1 MAKQFSQGE
10 KRMIRS
16 LLMPALLL
24 GASLLSGCGKS
35 TVDVSLHGVNY
46 TVDPFTYMV
55 MDPVDPE
62 KISGGEHIDSFSAG
76 GTTCCATLPR
86 KWRPGIKLQIRT
98 THWLKA
104 RPDGSLPEIKQAHVV
119 EVPKYVDGKPGELW
133 VLRNADG
140 SVSVVSS
147 DFQPDHAQWPGK
159 VKGWPVPSLEYQ
171 RERWEVLRKH
181 EANGVESYLS
191 ALAELKENPDKQA
204 REAWEVTKRYYPSD
218 LVGFSGPSDPKY
230 RDSLRKEY
238 EEGLA
243 RSQVWLKNI
252 MDEKP

>member
-1 MAKQFSQGE
+1 
-10 KRMIRS
+10 MIR
-16 LLMPALLL
+16 LLLVAALLL
-24 GASLLSGCGKS
+24 GTSLLSACGKS

-133 VLRNADG
+133 VLRNAGG

-147 DFQPDHAQWPGK
+147 DLQPDHAQWPGK
-159 VKGWPVPSLEYQ
+159 VKGWPVPSLEYR
-171 RERWEVLRKH
+171 RERWELFRKH
-181 EANGVESYLS
+181 EADGVASYLS
-191 ALAELKENPDKQA
+191 ALAELTENPEKHLKKN
-204 REAWEVTKRYYPSD
+204 WEFTEKYNPD
-218 LVGFSGPSDPKY
+218 ELGEFSGPSDPKY
-230 RDSLRKEY
+230 REFLKKRH
-238 EEGLA
+238 EEGLV
-243 RSQVWLKNI
+243 RSREWLKNI

>member
-1 MAKQFSQGE
+1 
-10 KRMIRS
+10 MIR
-16 LLMPALLL
+16 LLLVAALLL
-24 GASLLSGCGKS
+24 GASLLSACGKS

-86 KWRPGIKLQIRT
+86 KWRPGIQLQIRT

-104 RPDGSLPEIKQAHVV
+104 RPDGSLPEIKQAHVI

-147 DFQPDHAQWPGK
+147 DLQPDHALWPGK
-159 VKGWPVPSLEYQ
+159 VKGWPVPSIEYQ
-171 RERWEVLRKH
+171 RERWELFRKH
-181 EANGVESYLS
+181 EEGGVKLYLS
-191 ALAELKENPDKQA
+191 SLANLEKDPDKEA
-204 REAWEVTKRYYPSD
+204 RENWAHTKQYYPED
-218 LVGFSGPSDPKY
+218 LAGFSGPDDPKY
-230 RDSLRKEY
+230 RESLRREY
-238 EEGLA
+238 EEGLE
-243 RSQVWLKNI
+243 RSRRLLKNV
-252 MDEKP
+252 MDARP